1 VLERGG
7 EEPYMR
13 YRTVPIFPQVGDKLN
28 NAIEKI
34 ATNQQSAEEA
44 MAQAQSEAVQQL
56 KLMGVEI
63 DL

>member
-1 VLERGG
+1 
-7 EEPYMR
+7 MR